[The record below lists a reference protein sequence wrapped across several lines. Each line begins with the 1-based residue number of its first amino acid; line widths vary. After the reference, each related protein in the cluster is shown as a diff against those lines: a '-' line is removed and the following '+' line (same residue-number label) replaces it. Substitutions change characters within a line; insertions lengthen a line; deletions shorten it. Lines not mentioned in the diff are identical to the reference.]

1 MIDNIEH
8 SVKNTLDYVGH
19 AAQEVVRAK
28 DSQKATVKVKNF
40 ILKKIHYLFIF
51 FYRKSFISVLF

>member
-1 MIDNIEH
+1 LNIYLIIFVFEGEMIDNIEH

-40 ILKKIHYLFIF
+40 I
-51 FYRKSFISVLF
+51 

>member
-40 ILKKIHYLFIF
+40 ILIQKKIIG
-51 FYRKSFISVLF
+51 K